1 MVSIER
7 WVRRFL
13 KHHSGIDATI
23 STSTIQRKL
32 SRWDFLCELS
42 VGEKLVAFDC
52 QLVAARR
59 VVGEIGD
66 DEVDDYDRFAF
77 AWYVERQLHGADGV
91 FDRRG
96 ALFFPQHCVDAL

>member
-1 MVSIER
+1 MGSSL
-7 WVRRFL
+7 F
-13 KHHSGIDATI
+13 KAPSGIDATI
-23 STSTIQRKL
+23 FSSLIQRKL

-42 VGEKLVAFDC
+42 VGEKFIAFDC

-59 VVGEIGD
+59 VVGEVGD

-77 AWYVERQLHGADGV
+77 GWYFEGQLHGADGV

-96 ALFFPQHCVDAL
+96 ALFFPQHGVDAL